1 MNQTLLEFT
10 KPMKTK
16 RDCVVSRMPSTVR
29 DKYFRCTKVDL
40 VVELFNEAFR
50 YGTGIQERFTRG
62 EREEKKYVQK

>member
-1 MNQTLLEFT
+1 
-10 KPMKTK
+10 
-16 RDCVVSRMPSTVR
+16 MPSTVR